1 MLPSG
6 AMGAV
11 AAMQD
16 AVVLTNCLY
25 DVASWQTKDI
35 AVALKDYK
43 EQRYD
48 KVKASV
54 DFSNKNAALLH
65 GQVKEEITEVSER
78 GGGSALVIEEQKKS
92 DQITLTCLISIRLI
106 SH

>member
-6 AMGAV
+6 ATGAV

-25 DVASWQTKDI
+25 DLTSWQTKDI
-35 AVALKDYK
+35 EAALKDYK

-48 KVKASV
+48 KVKANV
-54 DFSNKNAALLH
+54 DFSNKNAAILH
-65 GQVKEEITEVSER
+65 GHVKTEN
-78 GGGSALVIEEQKKS
+78 L
-92 DQITLTCLISIRLI
+92 D
-106 SH
+106 